1 MSNTPSS
8 DLVDL
13 IEKSMQ
19 LLGWNRVTSAL
30 ANHACSP
37 ITQEQCQQLKPEND
51 FDSAQNLLEETTEM
65 VALLDSVE
73 SFPMDRFEDLGP
85 VFQDVEEQKMIEPKQ
100 CLSLIKLLRLCRNLC
115 RENGKKTIYPRL
127 LNWLEKLDPLKEF
140 LDDLVRCIDDEGS
153 IRDNATP
160 ELRQALRNAET
171 AKNKLEE
178 RLKRLL
184 SSDSIREALQ
194 DSYITERDERMV
206 VPVRS
211 EFKSRVDGI
220 VHDSSGTGQ
229 TLFIEPSSI
238 VPLNNQL
245 KIARL
250 QVVQEKI
257 KILQMLALQ
266 TSQFQEPLERNLETL
281 VALDLIYA
289 KARLAKTMSA
299 VNCPMNRESIVEL
312 KEARNPELVLDGET
326 VIPNTIEWDSSVRVV
341 IISGPN
347 TGGKTV
353 TLKTLGL
360 LALMARVGLYLPVKK
375 NSRIPFFSKVYSD
388 IGDDQ
393 NIQLKLS
400 TFSGHLKKIVHILN
414 HVETGSLVLL
424 DELGIATDP
433 AEGAALAEAILFD
446 LKKKNVMTLVSTHY
460 FTLKILAQ
468 TNEGFLNACTEF
480 DLDTLS
486 PTYRLIFGA
495 PGQSAALDTAERLGL
510 KKSIIDQARSL
521 HQAKENHAED
531 LLKDLTQQRLE
542 LNRDQEKI
550 KSQKE
555 NTESLAREQRI
566 LTQRLREEEKDFQ
579 TNKTKKLQ
587 AHVQAGKAEIQKM
600 IQAIKDEKDLP
611 KIRKVEKQ
619 IRSMIQAPLSP
630 KVENI
635 DDWSLPAGNLKSG
648 DPVLILNLG
657 ALGTLMESPEGKKKL
672 RVQMGNITT
681 VVDVKS
687 LRGNPRQKVKQTE
700 NKFSMN
706 IQAESGGGGGSTTSC
721 DLRGMNSEEAEAVME
736 DFISR
741 AIVRK
746 VQRVL
751 IIHGHGMGTI
761 KTLVRNYLEKAG
773 LCKQF
778 TPGSRHEGGDGVTV
792 IEF

>member
-1 MSNTPSS
+1 MNSTPSS
-8 DLVDL
+8 DSVHL

-19 LLGWNRVTSAL
+19 LLGWGRVVSAL

-37 ITQEQCQQLKPEND
+37 ITQDHCRQLKPEDD
-51 FDSAQNLLEETTEM
+51 FNSALTLLEETAEM
-65 VALLDSVE
+65 VALLDSVDP
-73 SFPMDRFEDLGP
+73 FPMDRFEDLRP
-85 VFQDVEEQKMIEPKQ
+85 VFQDVEEQKMIEPEQ

-115 RENGKKTIYPRL
+115 RDKKSVYPRL
-127 LNWLEKLDPLKEF
+127 LVWLEKLDPLKEF
-140 LDDLVRCIDDEGS
+140 LDDLVRCIDDEGN
-153 IRDNATP
+153 IRENATP
-160 ELRQALRNAET
+160 ELKQALRNADT
-171 AKNKLEE
+171 AKSKLEE
-178 RLKRLL
+178 RLQRLL

-194 DSYITERDERMV
+194 DSYITEREERMV
-206 VPVRS
+206 VPVRA

-229 TLFIEPSSI
+229 TLFIEPASI

-250 QVVQEKI
+250 QVVHEKI
-257 KILQMLALQ
+257 KILQALALQ
-266 TSQFQEPLERNLETL
+266 TRQFQGPLETNLETL
-281 VALDLIYA
+281 VFLDLIHS

-299 VNCPMNRESIVEL
+299 VNCPMNRDSIMEL

-326 VIPNTIEWDSSVRVV
+326 VIPNTIEWDASVRVV

-360 LALMARVGLYLPVKK
+360 LALMARVGLYLPVKE
-375 NSRIPFFSKVYSD
+375 NSKIPFFPKVYSD

-414 HVETGSLVLL
+414 HVDAGSLVLL

-446 LKKKNVMTLVSTHY
+446 LKNKNVMTLVSTHY

-468 TNEGFLNACTEF
+468 THEGFLNACTEF
-480 DLDTLS
+480 DLDALS

-521 HQAKENHAED
+521 YLAKENRAED
-531 LLKDLTQQRLE
+531 LLEDLTRQKLE
-542 LNRDQEKI
+542 LSRDREEIKQE
-550 KSQKE
+550 KE
-555 NTESLAREQRI
+555 NTASLAREQRV

-579 TNKTKKLQ
+579 KDKTKKLQ
-587 AHVQAGKAEIQKM
+587 AHVRAGKAEIQKM
-600 IQAIKDEKDLP
+600 IDEIKGEKDLP

-619 IRSMIQAPLSP
+619 MQSMGRVPLSP
-630 KVENI
+630 KVEDI
-635 DDWSLPAGNLKSG
+635 DEWSLPAGNLKTG

-657 ALGTLMESPEGKKKL
+657 ALGTLLESPEGKKKL

-681 VVDVKS
+681 IVEAS
-687 LRGNPRQKVKQTE
+687 ALRGNPKQRDKKPE
-700 NKFSMN
+700 KKFSMDV
-706 IQAESGGGGGSTTSC
+706 QTESEGGSASSC

-736 DFISR
+736 AFLSQ

-746 VQRVL
+746 AQRVL

-761 KTLVRNYLEKAG
+761 KALVRNYLEKAG

-792 IEF
+792 VEF

>member
-1 MSNTPSS
+1 MSDTPSS
-8 DLVDL
+8 DSVQL

-19 LLGWNRVTSAL
+19 LLGWGRVVSAL

-37 ITQEQCQQLKPEND
+37 ITRDQCQKLKPEND
-51 FDSAQNLLEETTEM
+51 FNSAQTLLEETTEM
-65 VALLDSVE
+65 VALLDSVD

-85 VFQDVEEQKMIEPKQ
+85 VFKDAQEQSMIEPEQ

-115 RENGKKTIYPRL
+115 RESGKKTNYPRL
-127 LNWLEKLDPLKEF
+127 LAWLERLDPLKEF
-140 LDDLVRCIDDEGS
+140 LDDLVRCIDDEGN
-153 IRDNATP
+153 IRENATP

-171 AKNKLEE
+171 AKSKLEE
-178 RLKRLL
+178 RLQRLL
-184 SSDSIREALQ
+184 NSSSVREALQ
-194 DSYITERDERMV
+194 DSYITEREERMV
-206 VPVRS
+206 IPVRA
-211 EFKSRVDGI
+211 EFKSRIDGI

-229 TLFIEPSSI
+229 TLFIEPASI

-257 KILQMLALQ
+257 KILQALALQ
-266 TSQFQEPLERNLETL
+266 TQQFQEPLERNLETL
-281 VALDLIYA
+281 VTLDLIYA

-299 VNCPMNRESIVEL
+299 ISCPMNRDSVMEL

-326 VIPNTIEWDSSVRVV
+326 VIPNTIEWDGSVRVV

-360 LALMARVGLYLPVKK
+360 LALMARTGLYLPVKQG
-375 NSRIPFFSKVYSD
+375 SQIPFFPKVYSD

-400 TFSGHLKKIVHILN
+400 TFSGHLKKIIHILN
-414 HVETGSLVLL
+414 HVDAGSLVLL

-446 LKKKNVMTLVSTHY
+446 LKSKNVMTLVSTHY

-468 TNEGFLNACTEF
+468 THEGFLNACTEF

-510 KKSIIDQARSL
+510 QKSIIDRARSL
-521 HQAKENHAED
+521 HQAKENRAED
-531 LLKDLTQQRLE
+531 LLADLTRQRLE
-542 LNRDQEKI
+542 LNRDREEI
-550 KSQKE
+550 KKWKE
-555 NTESLAREQRI
+555 ETESLAREQKI
-566 LTQRLREEEKDFQ
+566 LTRRLRDEKKDFQ
-579 TNKTKKLQ
+579 KNKTKKLQ
-587 AHVQAGKAEIQKM
+587 MEVRAGKAEIQKM
-600 IQAIKDEKDLP
+600 IQEIKGEKDLP

-619 IRSMIQAPLSP
+619 MQSMSQVPLSP

-635 DDWSLPAGNLKSG
+635 DEWSLPAEKLETG

-657 ALGTLMESPEGKKKL
+657 ALGTLLEAPDGKKKL

-681 VVDVKS
+681 VVEAGS
-687 LRGNPRQKVKQTE
+687 LRGNSRQRGHHQKPEK
-700 NKFSMN
+700 NFSLN
-706 IQAESGGGGGSTTSC
+706 VHSESEGGPASSC
-721 DLRGMNSEEAEAVME
+721 DLRGMNCEEAEAVME
-736 DFISR
+736 AFLSQ

-746 VQRVL
+746 AQRVI

-761 KTLVRNYLEKAG
+761 KALVRNYLEKCG

-778 TPGSRHEGGDGVTV
+778 TPGARHEGGDGVTV
-792 IEF
+792 VEF

>member
-1 MSNTPSS
+1 MSNTP

-19 LLGWNRVTSAL
+19 LLGWDRVVSAL

-37 ITQEQCQQLKPEND
+37 ITQEQCQKLKPEND

-85 VFQDVEEQKMIEPKQ
+85 VFRDVEEQKMIEPEQ

-115 RENGKKTIYPRL
+115 RENEKKTNYPRL
-127 LNWLEKLDPLKEF
+127 LNWLERLDPLKEF

-153 IRDNATP
+153 IRGNATP

-194 DSYITERDERMV
+194 DSYITEREERMV
-206 VPVRS
+206 VPVRA

-229 TLFIEPSSI
+229 TLFIEPASI

-257 KILQMLALQ
+257 KILQSLALQ
-266 TSQFQEPLERNLETL
+266 TSQFQKPLERNLDTL
-281 VALDLIYA
+281 VSLDLIFA

-299 VNCPMNRESIVEL
+299 VNCPMNLDSIMEL

-326 VIPNTIEWDSSVRVV
+326 VIPNTIEWDGSVRVV

-375 NSRIPFFSKVYSD
+375 NSRIPFFPKVYSD

-400 TFSGHLKKIVHILN
+400 TFSGHLKKIIHILN
-414 HVETGSLVLL
+414 HVDTGSLVLL

-446 LKKKNVMTLVSTHY
+446 LKNKNVMTLVSTHY

-468 TNEGFLNACTEF
+468 THEGFLNACTEF

-510 KKSIIDQARSL
+510 QKSIIDQARSL

-542 LNRDQEKI
+542 LNRDREEI

-566 LTQRLREEEKDFQ
+566 LTQRLREEEKEFQ
-579 TNKTKKLQ
+579 KNKTKKLQ

-619 IRSMIQAPLSP
+619 IRSMNQASLTP

-635 DDWSLPAGNLKSG
+635 DDWSLPAANLKSG
-648 DPVLILNLG
+648 DPVLILSLG
-657 ALGTLMESPEGKKKL
+657 ALGTLLESPEGKKKL
-672 RVQMGNITT
+672 RVQMGNIAT
-681 VVDVKS
+681 VVDAKS
-687 LRGNPRQKVKQTE
+687 LRGNPQQKVKQPE
-700 NKFSMN
+700 KKFSMN
-706 IQAESGGGGGSTTSC
+706 VQAESGGGGSTSSC

-746 VQRVL
+746 AQRVL

-792 IEF
+792 VEF

>member
-1 MSNTPSS
+1 MSNTS
-8 DLVDL
+8 DSADL
-13 IEKSMQ
+13 IEKSKQ
-19 LLGWNRVTSAL
+19 LLGWSRVVSAL

-37 ITQEQCQQLKPEND
+37 ITQDQCQQLKPEND
-51 FDSAQNLLEETTEM
+51 FDSAQTLLEETTEM
-65 VALLDSVE
+65 VALLDSVD
-73 SFPMDRFEDLGP
+73 SFPMDHFEDLGP
-85 VFQDVEEQKMIEPKQ
+85 VFRDVEEQKMIEPGQ
-100 CLSLIKLLRLCRNLC
+100 CLSLIKLLRLCRTLC
-115 RENGKKTIYPRL
+115 RENDKITIYPRL
-127 LNWLEKLDPLKEF
+127 LAWLQKLDPLKEF
-140 LDDLVRCIDDEGS
+140 LDDLVRCIDDEGN
-153 IRDNATP
+153 IRENATP

-171 AKNKLEE
+171 AKSKLEE
-178 RLKRLL
+178 RLQRLL
-184 SSDSIREALQ
+184 SSDSVREALQ
-194 DSYITERDERMV
+194 DSYITERDGRMV
-206 VPVRS
+206 VPVRA
-211 EFKSRVDGI
+211 EFKSRVNGI

-229 TLFIEPSSI
+229 TLFIEPASI

-257 KILQMLALQ
+257 KILQSLALQ
-266 TSQFQEPLERNLETL
+266 TSQFKIPLEINLETL
-281 VALDLIYA
+281 VSLDLIYA

-299 VNCPMNRESIVEL
+299 VNCPMNRDSIMEL

-326 VIPNTIEWDSSVRVV
+326 VIPNTIEWDGSVRVV

-360 LALMARVGLYLPVKK
+360 LALMVRSGLYLPVKD
-375 NSRIPFFSKVYSD
+375 NSKIPFFPKVYSD

-414 HVETGSLVLL
+414 HVDAGSLVLL

-433 AEGAALAEAILFD
+433 GEGAALAEAILFD
-446 LKKKNVMTLVSTHY
+446 LKNKNVMTLVSTHY

-468 TNEGFLNACTEF
+468 TQEGFLNACTEF
-480 DLDTLS
+480 NLDTLS

-521 HQAKENHAED
+521 HQAKENRAED
-531 LLKDLTQQRLE
+531 LLEDLTRQRLE
-542 LNRDQEKI
+542 LSRDREII
-550 KSQKE
+550 KQRKE
-555 NTESLAREQRI
+555 ETEFLAREQKI
-566 LTQRLREEEKDFQ
+566 LTHRLRDEEKDFKK
-579 TNKTKKLQ
+579 NKIKKLQ
-587 AHVQAGKAEIQKM
+587 LEVRAGKAEIQKM
-600 IQAIKDEKDLP
+600 IQDIKGEKDLP

-619 IRSMIQAPLSP
+619 IQSMSQIPLSP
-630 KVENI
+630 NVEDI
-635 DDWSLPAGNLKSG
+635 DEWSLPAGDLKSG

-657 ALGTLMESPEGKKKL
+657 ALGTLLETPEGKKKL

-681 VVDVKS
+681 VVDAKA
-687 LRGNPRQKVKQTE
+687 LRGNPRQKGKKPE
-700 NKFSMN
+700 KKFSMN
-706 IQAESGGGGGSTTSC
+706 VQTESGTGGSASSC
-721 DLRGMNSEEAEAVME
+721 DLRGMNSEDAEAVME
-736 DFISR
+736 AFLSQ

-746 VQRVL
+746 AQRVL

-761 KTLVRNYLEKAG
+761 KTLVRSYLEKAG

-792 IEF
+792 VEF

>member
-1 MSNTPSS
+1 MSDTPSS
-8 DLVDL
+8 DSVHL

-19 LLGWNRVTSAL
+19 LLGWGRVASAL

-37 ITQEQCQQLKPEND
+37 ITQDHCQDLKPEED
-51 FDSAQNLLEETTEM
+51 FDSAQTLLEETAEM
-65 VALLDSVE
+65 VVLLDSLD
-73 SFPMDRFEDLGP
+73 SFPMDRFEDLRP
-85 VFQDVEEQKMIEPKQ
+85 VFQAVEEQKMIEPEQ
-100 CLSLIKLLRLCRNLC
+100 CLSVIKLLRLCRNLC
-115 RENGKKTIYPRL
+115 RDKKPIYPRL
-127 LNWLEKLDPLKEF
+127 LSWLERLNPLKEF
-140 LDDLVRCIDDEGS
+140 FNDLVRCIDDEGN
-153 IRDNATP
+153 IRENATP
-160 ELRQALRNAET
+160 ELRQALRNADT
-171 AKNKLEE
+171 TKSKLEE
-178 RLKRLL
+178 RLQRLL
-184 SSDSIREALQ
+184 NSDSIREALQ
-194 DSYITERDERMV
+194 DSYITEREERMV
-206 VPVRS
+206 IPVRA

-229 TLFIEPSSI
+229 TLFIEPTSI

-250 QVVQEKI
+250 QVMQEKI
-257 KILQMLALQ
+257 KILQALALQ
-266 TSQFQEPLERNLETL
+266 TRQFQEPLERNLETL
-281 VALDLIYA
+281 VSLDLIHA

-299 VNCPMNRESIVEL
+299 VNCPMNRDSIMEL

-326 VIPNTIEWDSSVRVV
+326 VIPNTIEWDDSVRVV

-360 LALMARVGLYLPVKK
+360 LALMARMGLYLPVKG
-375 NSRIPFFSKVYSD
+375 SSSIPFFPKVYSD

-414 HVETGSLVLL
+414 HVDSGSLVLL

-433 AEGAALAEAILFD
+433 QEGAALAEAILFD
-446 LKKKNVMTLVSTHY
+446 LKSKNVITLVSTHY

-468 TNEGFLNACTEF
+468 THEGFLNACTEF

-510 KKSIIDQARSL
+510 QKNIIDQARSL
-521 HQAKENHAED
+521 YQAKENRAED
-531 LLKDLTQQRLE
+531 LLADLTRQRLE
-542 LNRDQEKI
+542 LSRDREEI
-550 KSQKE
+550 KQRKDE
-555 NTESLAREQRI
+555 VEFLAREQKI
-566 LTQRLREEEKDFQ
+566 LTHRLRDEEKDFQ
-579 TNKTKKLQ
+579 KNKTKKLQ
-587 AHVQAGKAEIQKM
+587 AEVRAGKAEIQKM
-600 IQAIKDEKDLP
+600 IQEIKGEKDLP

-619 IRSMIQAPLSP
+619 MQSMSQVPLSP
-630 KVENI
+630 KVDDI
-635 DDWSLPAGNLKSG
+635 DEWSLPAGNLKTG

-657 ALGTLMESPEGKKKL
+657 TLGTLLEPPEGKKKL

-681 VVDVKS
+681 IVEAS
-687 LRGNPRQKVKQTE
+687 ALRGNSRQKGKKSE
-700 NKFSMN
+700 KKFSLTVHT
-706 IQAESGGGGGSTTSC
+706 ESEGGSVSSC

-736 DFISR
+736 AFISR
-741 AIVRK
+741 AIVQK
-746 VQRVL
+746 AQRVR

-792 IEF
+792 VEF